1 MITYRATLDVPRE
14 LAASCG
20 IMLWLVTFVAV
31 IPLGLL
37 LADQPDYLVAAAAA
51 NDAKLQMIVLMR
63 PTRRTPKR
71 SSKSPQGSCSAAYG
85 QL

>member
-1 MITYRATLDVPRE
+1 MCPEE

-37 LADQPDYLVAAAAA
+37 LAHQERLSLR
-51 NDAKLQMIVLMR
+51 KLSQKVIRKKQEVV
-63 PTRRTPKR
+63 
-71 SSKSPQGSCSAAYG
+71 SPPAG
-85 QL
+85 

>member
-1 MITYRATLDVPRE
+1 VPKE

-37 LADQPDYLVAAAAA
+37 LAHRERLSLR
-51 NDAKLQMIVLMR
+51 KLSAESHQAEEA
-63 PTRRTPKR
+63 TAT
-71 SSKSPQGSCSAAYG
+71 SDSSAA
-85 QL
+85 

>member
-1 MITYRATLDVPRE
+1 VPKE

-37 LADQPDYLVAAAAA
+37 LAHHERLSLRKLSQESHQEEADAAVPVSP
-51 NDAKLQMIVLMR
+51 LQSERTGTRHHRSAPWQSR
-63 PTRRTPKR
+63 P
-71 SSKSPQGSCSAAYG
+71 YF
-85 QL
+85 